1 MYVLTRI
8 IYDLPRK
15 LIWYNEKMYDFKIKM
30 YDLPRKLI
38 WYNEKRFDL
47 TKIDMILRENV
58 CFFAVHLTQIDLIN
72 AVFIKI
78 IIIMLINDM

>member
-1 MYVLTRI
+1 M
-8 IYDLPRK
+8 IYWDN
-15 LIWYNEKMYDFKIKM
+15 WYHITKKRSDFTTKMYDFKRKV